1 MTALKYW
8 QGTDIVLQ
16 VSLQFPH
23 ADVAGY
29 FHEIH
34 LALQLSRTNRIQT
47 FYFIYVRMQSQI
59 SITQILY
66 GPTKRYDSTWY
77 LGIRSKIF

>member
-1 MTALKYW
+1 MAALKYW

-16 VSLQFPH
+16 VPLQLPH
-23 ADVAGY
+23 ACDVAGY

-47 FYFIYVRMQSQI
+47 IYSTYVRMQSQI
-59 SITQILY
+59 SITKILY
-66 GPTKRYDSTWY
+66 EPTKDTILRR
-77 LGIRSKIF
+77 IPSKIY